1 MQESETRR
9 FLEEQ
14 FDKYERSRPEQ
25 TAPFVSELTEE
36 EAPADEFLQAPASFG
51 KEWGEM
57 FMTLPPEMRRY
68 LHYREH
74 EIAKAFA
81 RLEEELREKRFL
93 DEEFSSKGCRHGFKS
108 ARDWI
113 EKLIFAEEM
122 LEASPRDTL
131 CYLAKAYGLEPDFIG
146 KPDKADAC
154 ERKIG
159 LLCEELQRL
168 RERFDERERYY
179 AAAAAAA
186 RAAKKAKAAGFS
198 PRGRAAAAE
207 DEQELTTRQILERK
221 FAELED

>member
-1 MQESETRR
+1 MQKSETRR

-146 KPDKADAC
+146 KAGQG
-154 ERKIG
+154 R
-159 LLCEELQRL
+159 RL
-168 RERFDERERYY
+168 REKNRFVVRRI
-179 AAAAAAA
+179 AAFA
-186 RAAKKAKAAGFS
+186 RTF
-198 PRGRAAAAE
+198 
-207 DEQELTTRQILERK
+207 
-221 FAELED
+221 

>member
-1 MQESETRR
+1 MQKSETRR

-131 CYLAKAYGLEPDFIG
+131 CLSLIHISEP
-146 KPDKADAC
+146 
-154 ERKIG
+154 
-159 LLCEELQRL
+159 
-168 RERFDERERYY
+168 
-179 AAAAAAA
+179 
-186 RAAKKAKAAGFS
+186 
-198 PRGRAAAAE
+198 
-207 DEQELTTRQILERK
+207 TRH
-221 FAELED
+221 